1 MTLKRDSVTRF
12 SIHFWKK
19 KTLLPGPLTQCPK
32 QLSEFSHFC
41 EVLCCKVQNFHVERS
56 QRLLRH
62 KLLALG
68 TYFLWVLFYQQPCAD
83 TVITTARCPHVPTC
97 CCVFNYMCLYPMF
110 HIANDCL
117 QTPYLDTPQLC
128 RHAVSHTVQI

>member
-19 KTLLPGPLTQCPK
+19 KTLLPGPLTQRPN

-41 EVLCCKVQNFHVERS
+41 EVLWCKAQNFHVELS

-62 KLLALG
+62 KLLVLG
-68 TYFLWVLFYQQPCAD
+68 TYFLWVLFYQQPCRHSD
-83 TVITTARCPHVPTC
+83 HDGPVSTKSTAVPTC
-97 CCVFNYMCLYPMF
+97 CRVFNYRCLYPMF

-117 QTPYLDTPQLC
+117 QSPYLDT
-128 RHAVSHTVQI
+128 